1 MYARATARAKR
12 VNFFYGERVAE
23 PEIVTGRG
31 NGERTVSKTLVNQ
44 DGLLDLHSRRQLK
57 EFLETKVVSSLVRDL
72 LAVDLFTRGATWL
85 VSFARRAV
93 DCDRAPGVVKVDVE

>member
-1 MYARATARAKR
+1 MYARATARTKR
-12 VNFFYGERVAE
+12 ANFFYGERVAE

-44 DGLLDLHSRRQLK
+44 DGLLDLNSRRQLK

-72 LAVDLFTRGATWL
+72 SSSDSSSNDDEEEILLVLSEMVTPTRQIFGSR
-85 VSFARRAV
+85 VI
-93 DCDRAPGVVKVDVE
+93 